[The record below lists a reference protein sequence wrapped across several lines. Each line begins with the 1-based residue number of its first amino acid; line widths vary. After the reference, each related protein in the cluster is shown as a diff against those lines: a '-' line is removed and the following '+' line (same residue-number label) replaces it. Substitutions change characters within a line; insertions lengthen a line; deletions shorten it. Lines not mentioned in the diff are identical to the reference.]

1 MARRVVSPKGPHEP
15 RRLQAT
21 GAILDAATELLAEFG
36 VHGFS
41 IADVSARCGRPPA
54 AIIHYYKSRVG
65 LLVAVTE
72 RLVCD
77 RLQPFDQSDGRTL
90 AASLRAVVADAI
102 KNPGRARAMATLEC
116 SAALPSEVQSLVDG
130 ARQAWHGALCARIGA
145 ERGRA
150 RAADDAE
157 TAAEASLIAFA
168 LSGIVLSARAPNDL
182 QSSCE
187 RLVAAISPPDV
198 AVSAPA
204 KKRKAGAVGTAST
217 PPPIQGTLF

>member
-1 MARRVVSPKGPHEP
+1 MGRRVDSPKGPHEP
-15 RRLQAT
+15 RRRQAT

-90 AASLRAVVADAI
+90 AAGLRAVVADAI

-116 SAALPSEVQSLVDG
+116 SAALPLEVQALVDG

-150 RAADDAE
+150 TDDAE
-157 TAAEASLIAFA
+157 TAAEAALIAFA

-187 RLVAAISPPDV
+187 RLVATISPPV
-198 AVSAPA
+198 AAVSAPA
-204 KKRKAGAVGTAST
+204 KKKRNIDAAGTASI
-217 PPPIQGTLF
+217 PRPVQGSLF